1 MSVKWVFVSKL
12 KGGVHV
18 QHSFELLKII
28 EFALKKDTNKIVGYA
43 TMLQNKLENEGNNKL
58 AVKIEKLLNS
68 NTVGTIEA
76 KSSNSLNLPFD
87 QESNMQ
93 IGEFYNPDG
102 QLEKV
107 VLNKELH
114 ENIEKFLK
122 YYEKRESLYLEGINH
137 PNTILMYGPPGCGKT
152 LLAKTLSQKLDLPM
166 VIIRLD
172 SIISSFLGSTAK
184 NIRKIFD
191 YAKNNPCILFFD
203 EFDAIAKVRD
213 DQHELGELKRVVNS
227 LLQNIDMLNND
238 SILIAAS
245 NHEHLLDPALWRRFQ
260 LKLEIGKPDFNSRV
274 TIIENN
280 LSQLNKS
287 EVEILAY
294 IFQGLSP
301 AAINNICTYVKR
313 DSIVF
318 DNDVNLTDIITV
330 FFSSS
335 LTTDH
340 DNNVATQNF
349 TFEDKVLYIREIN
362 SKFFTYE
369 LLGEIFQISKSKVA
383 RILNRKE

>member
-1 MSVKWVFVSKL
+1 MK
-12 KGGVHV
+12 
-18 QHSFELLKII
+18 HSFELLKII

-43 TMLQNKLENEGNNKL
+43 TMLQNKLENEGNDKL

-102 QLEKV
+102 QLEEV

-227 LLQNIDMLNND
+227 LLQNIDMLNSD

-318 DNDVNLTDIITV
+318 NNDVNLTDIITV

-349 TFEDKVLYIREIN
+349 TFEDKVLYIRKIN

-369 LLGEIFQISKSKVA
+369 LLGEIFHISKSKVA